1 MANITISMNKIRK
14 ILRLYDQ
21 GKGKLTIAGY
31 LDLSRTTVRKYITA
45 FDTCGL
51 SLKEVDSL
59 GDAELEELFGKVQ
72 EKKPSLGS
80 QRMQALQRCFP
91 KIERELK
98 RTGVTRMLLWEDYMK
113 EFPDGY
119 RYTQFCRYFNDWL
132 AKVNPTM
139 HRTHKVGDKL
149 FVDYAGEKLS
159 YINKKTGE
167 VVPVEVFVA
176 ILGASQ
182 LTYVEAV
189 RSQQKEDF
197 ISACENTLH
206 FLGGVPSAIVPDNLR
221 AAVTRSHR
229 YEPTVNE
236 TFEDF
241 ALHYDTCV
249 LPTRAYKPR
258 DKALVEGAVR
268 IIYTRLYVP
277 IRQKEYFSLSELNVA
292 IWEYLAKHNNQ
303 LLKGR
308 TYSRRMQFEEI
319 ERKELKP
326 LPVDRYELKQSF
338 HAKVNKDSHILLG
351 TDKHYYSVPVRFL
364 SKKVKIIYSASVVE
378 IFSKFERIAI
388 HKRSKVP
395 HAYTTNNSHLSSTHR
410 YSAERTPET
419 FVERAEAIHSDVVA
433 VIKSILES
441 RRHEDQKIKTCEG
454 ILGLERKFG
463 RDRLAGA
470 CRRAMDYGIDVR
482 VFKTIQSILENNM
495 DSQRE
500 NVFSQDLPMPS
511 HENIRGEEY
520 YK

>member
-1 MANITISMNKIRK
+1 MANTTISMNKIRK

-31 LDLSRTTVRKYITA
+31 LDLSRTTVRKYVAA
-45 FDTCGL
+45 FDSCNL

-59 GDAELEELFGKVQ
+59 TDQELEELFGKVT
-72 EKKPSLGS
+72 EKNSTASL
-80 QRMQALQRCFP
+80 RMQALRRCFP

-98 RTGVTRMLLWEDYMK
+98 RTGVTRTLLWEDYMK

-119 RYTQFCRYFNDWL
+119 KYTQFCRYFNDWL

-139 HRTHKVGDKL
+139 HRMHKVGDKL

-159 YINKKTGE
+159 YTDKKTGE
-167 VVPVEVFVA
+167 IVPVEVFVA

-189 RSQQKEDF
+189 MSQQKEDF

-206 FLGGVPSAIVPDNLR
+206 FIGGVPSAIVPDNLK
-221 AAVTRSHR
+221 AAVTKSHR
-229 YEPTVNE
+229 YEPTLNE

-241 ALHYDTCV
+241 AQHYDTCV
-249 LPTRAYKPR
+249 LPARAYKPR

-277 IRQKEYFSLSELNVA
+277 LRQKQYFSLSELNVA
-292 IWEYLAKHNNQ
+292 IGEYLAIHNNK
-303 LLKGR
+303 LLRGR

-319 ERKELKP
+319 ERKELRP
-326 LPVDRYELKQSF
+326 LPVDRFELKQSF
-338 HAKVNKDSHILLG
+338 YAKVNKDSHILLG

-364 SKKVKIIYSASVVE
+364 SKKVKIIYSGSIVE
-378 IFSKFERIAI
+378 IFSKFERIAM

-395 HAYTTNNSHLSSTHR
+395 HAYTTNSSHLSNTHR

-419 FVERAEAIHSDVVA
+419 FFERAEAIHDDVLT
-433 VIKSILES
+433 VIKSIMES
-441 RRHEDQKIKTCEG
+441 RRHEDQKIKICEG
-454 ILGLERKFG
+454 ILGLERKYG
-463 RDRLAGA
+463 GDRLAGA
-470 CRRAMDYGIDVR
+470 CRRAMDFGIDVR
-482 VFKTIQSILENNM
+482 IFKTIESILENNL
-495 DSQRE
+495 DSQRDS
-500 NVFSQDLPMPS
+500 VFSHELPMPA
-511 HENIRGEEY
+511 HKNIRGEEY

>member
-1 MANITISMNKIRK
+1 M
-14 ILRLYDQ
+14 YDQ
-21 GKGKLTIAGY
+21 GKGKLTIASY
-31 LDLSRTTVRKYITA
+31 LDLSRTTVRKYISA
-45 FDTCGL
+45 FETCGL

-59 GDAELEELFGKVQ
+59 SDTDLDELFGKVQ
-72 EKKPSLGS
+72 ERKNVFTNSRKESL
-80 QRMQALQRCFP
+80 RRCFP
-91 KIERELK
+91 KVERELK
-98 RTGVTRMLLWEDYMK
+98 RTGVTRMLLWEDYIK

-119 RYTQFCRYFNDWL
+119 KYTQFCNHFRDWQ
-132 AKVNPTM
+132 AKINPTM

-149 FVDYAGEKLS
+149 FVDFAGEKLS

-167 VVPVEVFVA
+167 IIPVEVFVA

-189 RSQQKEDF
+189 MSQQKEDF

-241 ALHYDTCV
+241 AQHYDTCV
-249 LPTRAYKPR
+249 LPARAYKPR

-277 IRQKEYFSLSELNVA
+277 LRQKEYFSLSELNVA
-292 IWEYLAKHNNQ
+292 ITELLARHNNQ
-303 LLKGR
+303 MLKGR

-319 ERKELKP
+319 ERKELKA

-338 HAKVNKDSHILLG
+338 YAKVNKDSHILLG
-351 TDKHYYSVPVRFL
+351 TDRHYYSVPVRFL
-364 SKKVKIIYSASVVE
+364 SKKVKIIYSSSIVE
-378 IFSKFERIAI
+378 IFSKYERIAI

-395 HAYTTNNSHLSSTHR
+395 HAYTTNNAHLSSTHR

-419 FVERAEAIHSDVVA
+419 FLERAGVIDGDVLA
-433 VIKSILES
+433 VIKAVLES
-441 RRHEDQKIKTCEG
+441 RRHDDQKIKTCEG
-454 ILGLERKFG
+454 ILGLERKYG
-463 RDRLAGA
+463 AARLASA
-470 CRRAMDYGIDVR
+470 CSRALDYGVDVK
-482 VFKTIQSILENNM
+482 VFRTIQSILENNV
-495 DSQRE
+495 DIQRE
-500 NVFSQDLPMPS
+500 NLFANELPMPV
-511 HENIRGEEY
+511 HDNIRGEQY

>member
-206 FLGGVPSAIVPDNLR
+206 FLGGVPSAWGFR
-221 AAVTRSHR
+221 
-229 YEPTVNE
+229 
-236 TFEDF
+236 
-241 ALHYDTCV
+241 
-249 LPTRAYKPR
+249 
-258 DKALVEGAVR
+258 
-268 IIYTRLYVP
+268 
-277 IRQKEYFSLSELNVA
+277 
-292 IWEYLAKHNNQ
+292 
-303 LLKGR
+303 
-308 TYSRRMQFEEI
+308 
-319 ERKELKP
+319 
-326 LPVDRYELKQSF
+326 
-338 HAKVNKDSHILLG
+338 
-351 TDKHYYSVPVRFL
+351 
-364 SKKVKIIYSASVVE
+364 
-378 IFSKFERIAI
+378 
-388 HKRSKVP
+388 
-395 HAYTTNNSHLSSTHR
+395 
-410 YSAERTPET
+410 
-419 FVERAEAIHSDVVA
+419 
-433 VIKSILES
+433 
-441 RRHEDQKIKTCEG
+441 
-454 ILGLERKFG
+454 
-463 RDRLAGA
+463 
-470 CRRAMDYGIDVR
+470 
-482 VFKTIQSILENNM
+482 
-495 DSQRE
+495 
-500 NVFSQDLPMPS
+500 
-511 HENIRGEEY
+511 
-520 YK
+520 

>member
-1 MANITISMNKIRK
+1 MSKIRK
-14 ILRLYDQ
+14 ILRMYDQ
-21 GKGKLTIAGY
+21 GKGKLTIASY
-31 LDLSRTTVRKYITA
+31 LDLSRTTVRKYIAA
-45 FDTCGL
+45 FETCGL
-51 SLKEVDSL
+51 YLKDIDSL
-59 GDAELEELFGKVQ
+59 GDQELEELFGKVQ
-72 EKKPSLGS
+72 EKKGSYTS
-80 QRMQALQRCFP
+80 QRKEALYRCFP

-98 RTGVTRMLLWEDYMK
+98 RTGVTRALLWEDYIK
-113 EFPDGY
+113 EFPDGFK
-119 RYTQFCRYFNDWL
+119 YTQFCNHFRDWL

-159 YINKKTGE
+159 YLDKKTGE
-167 VVPVEVFVA
+167 MVPVEVFVA

-189 RSQQKEDF
+189 MSQQKEDF

-241 ALHYDTCV
+241 AQHYDTCV
-249 LPTRAYKPR
+249 LPARAYKPR

-268 IIYTRLYVP
+268 IIYTRIYVP
-277 IRQKEYFSLSELNVA
+277 LRQKTYHSLAELNLA
-292 IWEYLAKHNNQ
+292 IAELLAKHNNQ
-303 LLKGR
+303 MLKGR

-319 ERKELKP
+319 ERKELKA
-326 LPVDRYELKQSF
+326 LPVDRYEMKQSF
-338 HAKVNKDSHILLG
+338 YAKVNKDSHILLG
-351 TDKHYYSVPVRFL
+351 TDRHYYSVPVRFL
-364 SKKVKIIYSASVVE
+364 SRKVKIIYSSSVVE
-378 IFSKFERIAI
+378 IFSKYERIAI
-388 HKRSKVP
+388 HQRSKVP
-395 HAYTTNNSHLSSTHR
+395 HGYTTNNSHLTNTHR

-419 FVERAEAIHSDVVA
+419 FMERAEAIHPDVLS
-433 VIKSILES
+433 VIKSIMES

-454 ILGLERKFG
+454 ILALQRRYSPE
-463 RDRLAGA
+463 RLANA
-470 CRRAMDYGIDVR
+470 CRRALDYGVDVR
-482 VFKTIQSILENNM
+482 IFKTIESILENNM

-500 NVFSQDLPMPS
+500 NVFSNELPMPA
-511 HENIRGEEY
+511 HHNIRGEEY

>member
-1 MANITISMNKIRK
+1 MNKIRK

-21 GKGKLTIAGY
+21 GKAKLTIAGY
-31 LDLSRTTVRKYITA
+31 LNLSRTTVRKYLTA

-51 SLKEVDSL
+51 SLKEVDSMS
-59 GDAELEELFGKVQ
+59 DAELDELFGTVQ

-80 QRMQALQRCFP
+80 HRMQTLQRCFP
-91 KIERELK
+91 KVEKELK

-119 RYTQFCRYFNDWL
+119 QYTQFCRHFNDWL

-189 RSQQKEDF
+189 HSQQKEDF

-206 FLGGVPSAIVPDNLR
+206 FLGGVPAAIVPDNLR

-241 ALHYDTCV
+241 AQHYDTCV

-277 IRQKEYFSLSELNVA
+277 IRQKEYFSLSELNAA

-326 LPVDRYELKQSF
+326 LPVERYELKQSF
-338 HAKVNKDSHILLG
+338 HAKVNKDGHILLG

-364 SKKVKIIYSASVVE
+364 SKKVKIIYSASIVE

-395 HAYTTNNSHLSSTHR
+395 HAYTTNSSHLSNVHR

-419 FVERAEAIHSDVVA
+419 FVERAEAIHSDVVT

-441 RRHEDQKIKTCEG
+441 RRHEDQKIKTCEA

-463 RDRLAGA
+463 SERLAGA

-482 VFKTIQSILENNM
+482 VFKTIQSILENNL
-495 DSQRE
+495 DGLRE
-500 NVFSQDLPMPS
+500 NVFSHELPMPA
-511 HENIRGEEY
+511 HDNIRGEEY